1 MHIIWLILKII
12 GILLAV
18 LLGLLFA
25 ILMAVLFVPLR
36 YRLEGWRRQENGEF
50 AVKGRVSWFLSLIS
64 VRFGYEKQG
73 FLQIRLLGIPW
84 KGLKVR
90 KKTDGREDVL
100 PDDGPSSPVLL
111 KATSIETAEK
121 ADKPKKLV
129 QSEELPQPE
138 KLAQSE
144 KPIQLPKPMQSKE
157 SVRSEK
163 LAQPEKL
170 MQSAKLAQSEE
181 LPQSKEPPQPENL
194 TQAETLLPP
203 ANSEPGTL
211 QKIIGKIRNILRALW
226 EKLKGVPNM
235 ARAFKERLA
244 GIVKSLRQKKEK
256 FDQWRAYLGS
266 EEVRATLRL
275 LWRQTKRLFRHLR
288 PQKVRIRGRFGFGDP
303 ALTGQVTG
311 LVSLL
316 PVFYQKELSLQPEFS
331 EACLEGEFFLKGR
344 IRAASLLLLALKIWF
359 NKDFQKVYKHLKAM

>member
-90 KKTDGREDVL
+90 KKTDGREDAL

-144 KPIQLPKPMQSKE
+144 K
-157 SVRSEK
+157 
-163 LAQPEKL
+163 
-170 MQSAKLAQSEE
+170 